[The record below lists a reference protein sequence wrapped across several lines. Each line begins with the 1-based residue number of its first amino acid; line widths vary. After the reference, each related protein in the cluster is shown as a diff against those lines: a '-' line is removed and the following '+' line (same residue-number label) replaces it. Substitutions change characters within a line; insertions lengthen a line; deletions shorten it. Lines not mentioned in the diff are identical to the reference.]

1 MRRGERSAE
10 WTDQAASVRR
20 DVHALMASR
29 GGLLLRCRRLE
40 DEGGLEHPPGVGAD
54 FDRNVCSI
62 LVSRQVARKA
72 AQCLRR
78 LDLCFALGSKLQSLI
93 VGIEAGVVSDIE
105 KVPDHGAA
113 SQREYRRQPRLG
125 RTVPNYFGGWNPG
138 TVPIPGRG
146 WRPVGRREC
155 QDRRLQVGQ
164 S

>member
-1 MRRGERSAE
+1 MHGETKRPPTE
-10 WTDQAASVRR
+10 AALLRR
-20 DVHALMASR
+20 DVHAHCGEPWR
-29 GGLLLRCRRLE
+29 LLLRRWRLE

-62 LVSRQVARKA
+62 LVSRQVAREA

-78 LDLCFALGSKLQSLI
+78 LDLCFALGSKLQSLF

-113 SQREYRRQPRLG
+113 SQREYRRQPRLV
-125 RTVPNYFGGWNPG
+125 RTVPNYFGGRNPG
-138 TVPIPGRG
+138 AVPIPGRG
-146 WRPVGRREC
+146 WRPVGRREFK
-155 QDRRLQVGQ
+155 DRRLQVGQ